1 MSDLLID
8 IGNTNFKWCL
18 RRGGESTEGA
28 ESSGESYETAIA
40 RLAKTLAAPRRIG
53 LACVK
58 SDVYQ
63 QEMLEALRRHF
74 ALEPFVARVSSGDC
88 GLINSY
94 QDPSRMGVDRWL
106 AMIGVRQFVADAFCV
121 VDCGSAVTI
130 DWVAAS
136 GQHLGGFILAGL
148 RLSVKSLLAGTDQ
161 VVVDYD
167 KLGTADIV
175 PGACTTDAVYNGALF
190 ALVAQVEAAYQHLL
204 KVAEGGACHLIV
216 TGGDAG
222 LVSENLSCPHLI
234 RRGLVFDGL
243 EVMMN
248 AAGAP

>member
-8 IGNTNFKWCL
+8 IGNTNFKWCV
-18 RRGGESTEGA
+18 RGAGESAEGVG
-28 ESSGESYETAIA
+28 SSGEPYETSIA
-40 RLAKTLAAPRRIG
+40 RLAASLPRPQRIG

-63 QEMLEALRRHF
+63 QEMIDALRRHF
-74 ALEPFVARVSSGDC
+74 ALEPFVAHVSLSDC

-94 QDPSRMGVDRWL
+94 QEPARMGVDRWL
-106 AMIGVRQFVADAFCV
+106 AMIGARPHLSGAFCV

-148 RLSVKSLLAGTDQ
+148 RLSVKALLAGTDQ
-161 VVVDYD
+161 VIVDYD
-167 KLGTADIV
+167 KLATADV
-175 PGACTTDAVYNGALF
+175 LPGASTTDAVYNGALF
-190 ALVAQVEAAYQHLL
+190 ALVAQVEAAYQHL
-204 KVAEGGACHLIV
+204 VRVSEGEACHLIV

-222 LVSENLSCPHLI
+222 LVSEHLAVPCRI
-234 RRGLVFDGL
+234 MRGLVFDGL
-243 EVMMN
+243 EFMMN
-248 AAGAP
+248 AGAR